1 MINFYVKLDKKYEK
15 NSKKILV
22 LEKINFKI
30 EAINNRKNIFGFN
43 INWNLLP
50 ELNDEKIDVIK
61 SLKTDIIRFPWW
73 STSQYWDWEKWFSSK
88 SRKYSVHKLDDL
100 FIIFI

>member
-1 MINFYVKLDKKYEK
+1 VKLDKKYEK

-61 SLKTDIIRFPWW
+61 SLKTDIIRFP
-73 STSQYWDWEKWFSSK
+73 
-88 SRKYSVHKLDDL
+88 
-100 FIIFI
+100 